1 MMSDLSFIHR
11 FEPSMRRDLAP
22 LLLLHGT
29 GGDEN
34 DLIPLGR
41 MVAPDRALLSARGK
55 VLEGGAPRFFR
66 RLAEG
71 VFDEADVVRRAH
83 QLADFVDAA
92 RKKYGFAEP
101 IAFGY
106 SNGANIA
113 AAMLMLWPQTIRGAV
128 LLRAMS
134 PLSKPPQAEL
144 AGKSILLLSGA
155 HDPIVPADCSE
166 GLADTLSLSGARVE
180 RRVLPLGHQLSQLDV
195 KLSRQWLLEQTVRQ
209 GPSDNET
216 AHA

>member
-1 MMSDLSFIHR
+1 MTQLSFFIHR
-11 FEPSMRRDLAP
+11 FEGGARRELSP

-41 MVAPDRALLSARGK
+41 MIAPDRALLSVRGK

-71 VFDEADVVRRAH
+71 VFDETDVVRRAH
-83 QLADFVDAA
+83 ELADFVEAA
-92 RKKYGFAEP
+92 RKEYGTTEP
-101 IAFGY
+101 IALGY

-113 AAMLMLWPQTIRGAV
+113 VAMLMLRPQALRGAI
-128 LLRAMS
+128 LLRAMP
-134 PLSKPPQAEL
+134 PLGQPPQTDL

-155 HDPIVPADCSE
+155 HDPIVPPDNSE
-166 GLADTLSLSGARVE
+166 GLADTLSASGARVE
-180 RRVLPLGHQLSQLDV
+180 RRVLPVGHQLSQLDAT
-195 KLSRQWLLEQTVRQ
+195 LSRQWLSEQIVSER
-209 GPSDNET
+209 PSGSEA

>member
-1 MMSDLSFIHR
+1 MTQLSFIHR
-11 FEPSMRRDLAP
+11 FEDGARRELSP

-41 MVAPDRALLSARGK
+41 MIAPDRALLSVRGK

-71 VFDEADVVRRAH
+71 VFDETDVVCRAH
-83 QLADFVDAA
+83 ELADFVEAA
-92 RKKYGFAEP
+92 RKEYGTTEP
-101 IAFGY
+101 IALGY
-106 SNGANIA
+106 SNGANMS
-113 AAMLMLWPQTIRGAV
+113 AAMLMLRPQALRGAI
-128 LLRAMS
+128 LLRAMAT
-134 PLSKPPQAEL
+134 PLAKPPQTDL

-155 HDPIVPADCSE
+155 HDPIVPPDNSE
-166 GLADTLSLSGARVE
+166 GLADTLSASGARIE
-180 RRVLPLGHQLSQLDV
+180 RRVLPVGHQLSQLDAT
-195 KLSRQWLLEQTVRQ
+195 LSRQWLSEQIVSER
-209 GPSDNET
+209 PSGSEA

>member
-1 MMSDLSFIHR
+1 MTQPSFIHR
-11 FEPSMRRDLAP
+11 FERGTHRKLAP

-41 MVAPDRALLSARGK
+41 AIAPDRPLLSVRGK
-55 VLEGGAPRFFR
+55 VQERGAPRFFR

-71 VFDEADVVRRAH
+71 VFDEADIVRRAH
-83 QLADFVDAA
+83 ELADFVDTA
-92 RKKYGFAEP
+92 RETYGITEP
-101 IAFGY
+101 IALGY

-113 AAMLMLWPQTIRGAV
+113 VAMLMLRPQALRGAI
-128 LLRAMS
+128 LLRAMP
-134 PLSKPPQAEL
+134 PLGQPPRADL

-155 HDPIVPADCSE
+155 HDPIVPPDHSE
-166 GLADTLSLSGARVE
+166 GLADTLAASGARVE
-180 RRVLPLGHQLSQLDV
+180 RRVLPVGHQLSQLDAT
-195 KLSRQWLLEQTVRQ
+195 LSYQWLSDQIVSE
-209 GPSDNET
+209 GPSRNDA

>member
-1 MMSDLSFIHR
+1 MTQPSFIHR
-11 FEPSMRRDLAP
+11 FERGTHRKLAP

-41 MVAPDRALLSARGK
+41 AIAPDRPLLSVRGK
-55 VLEGGAPRFFR
+55 VLERGAPRFFR

-71 VFDEADVVRRAH
+71 VFDEADIVRRAH
-83 QLADFVDAA
+83 ELADFVDTA
-92 RKKYGFAEP
+92 RETYGITEP
-101 IAFGY
+101 IALGY

-113 AAMLMLWPQTIRGAV
+113 VAMLMLRPQALRGAI
-128 LLRAMS
+128 LLRAMP
-134 PLSKPPQAEL
+134 PLGQPPRADL

-155 HDPIVPADCSE
+155 HDPIVPPDHSE
-166 GLADTLSLSGARVE
+166 GLADTLAASGARVE
-180 RRVLPLGHQLSQLDV
+180 RRVLPVGHQLSQLDAT
-195 KLSRQWLLEQTVRQ
+195 LSYQWLSDQIVSE
-209 GPSDNET
+209 GPSRNDA

>member
-1 MMSDLSFIHR
+1 MTQLSFIHR
-11 FEPSMRRDLAP
+11 FEGGARRELAP

-41 MVAPDRALLSARGK
+41 MIAPDRALLSVRGK

-71 VFDEADVVRRAH
+71 LFDESDVVRRAH

-92 RKKYGFAEP
+92 RKAYGISEP
-101 IAFGY
+101 IALGY

-113 AAMLMLWPQTIRGAV
+113 AAMLMLRPQTLRGAV

-134 PLSKPPQAEL
+134 PLSKPPQADL

-180 RRVLPLGHQLSQLDV
+180 RRVLPLGHQLSQPDV
-195 KLSRQWLLEQTVRQ
+195 MLSSQWLLEQTARQ
-209 GPSDNET
+209 GPSDNEA

>member
-1 MMSDLSFIHR
+1 MTQPSFIHR
-11 FEPSMRRDLAP
+11 FERGTHRELAP

-41 MVAPDRALLSARGK
+41 AIAPDRPLLSVRGK
-55 VLEGGAPRFFR
+55 VLERGAPRFFR

-83 QLADFVDAA
+83 ELADFVDTA
-92 RKKYGFAEP
+92 RETYGITEP
-101 IAFGY
+101 IALGY

-113 AAMLMLWPQTIRGAV
+113 VAMLMLRPQALRGAI
-128 LLRAMS
+128 LLRAMP
-134 PLSKPPQAEL
+134 PLGQPPRADL

-155 HDPIVPADCSE
+155 HDPIVPPDHSE
-166 GLADTLSLSGARVE
+166 GLADTLAASGARVE
-180 RRVLPLGHQLSQLDV
+180 RRVLPVGHQLSQLDAT
-195 KLSRQWLLEQTVRQ
+195 LSYQWLSDQIVSEE
-209 GPSDNET
+209 PSRDDA